1 VTAASLLNAVV
12 FLAIGIM
19 AFGVALLYIGRAM
32 PGNLWKQALEEKSL
46 GAALILAGIALGLGW
61 IIAAAVH

>member
-1 VTAASLLNAVV
+1 MTAASLLNAVV

>member
-12 FLAIGIM
+12 FLAIGIL

>member
-1 VTAASLLNAVV
+1 MTAASLLNAIV
-12 FLAIGIM
+12 FLAIGIL
-19 AFGVALLYIGRAM
+19 AFGLALFYIGRIM
-32 PGNLWKQALEEKSL
+32 PGNLWKQALEEKDL

>member
-1 VTAASLLNAVV
+1 MTAASLLNAVV
-12 FLAIGIM
+12 FLAIGIV
-19 AFGVALLYIGRAM
+19 AFGVALLYIGRVM
-32 PGNLWKQALEEKSL
+32 PGNLWKRALDEKDL

>member
-12 FLAIGIM
+12 FLAIGIL
-19 AFGVALLYIGRAM
+19 AFGFALLYIGRVM
-32 PGNLWKQALEEKSL
+32 PGNLWRQALEEKNL